1 MLAGLMDVSTGGG
14 FRNVSVALADLVG
27 SATLVAVTNSLF
39 GEGMFRGAMNRP
51 VVSIVPTCVLPL
63 ICPATDHVTAVF
75 AVPVT
80 VAVNCCDAPVTR
92 FALVGEIVI
101 LMLELG
107 ALSTTV
113 TAFETAEP
121 GFGFVTVTGTLPA
134 CAAVAVPLA
143 VNCVG
148 DTNVVASAVPPKFTT
163 APLTKFVPITSKVN
177 APMVSAGGVTET
189 MVGTGFCNV
198 TAAVPE
204 LVVSAILVAVTLIAL
219 LTGNVAGAL

>member
-14 FRNVSVALADLVG
+14 FRNVTVALADFVG

-39 GEGMFRGAMNRP
+39 GEGMFRGAMNNP

-63 ICPATDHVTAVF
+63 ISPATDHVMAVF
-75 AVPVT
+75 VVPVT
-80 VAVNCCDAPVTR
+80 VAVNCCDAPVTK
-92 FALVGEIVI
+92 FALVGEMVT

-143 VNCVG
+143 VNSVD
-148 DTNVVASAVPPKFTT
+148 DTKVVASAVPPKFTT
-163 APLTKFVPITSKVN
+163 APLTNFVPITSNVN

-189 MVGTGFCNV
+189 IVGTGFCNV

-204 LVVSAILVAVTLIAL
+204 LVVSARLVAVTFSAVFR
-219 LTGNVAGAL
+219 GSVGGAL